1 QMTVGQEADRAVM
14 EWQDFSIGEGYRVH
28 FDQEAHQAILNRVTS
43 DNPSKI
49 LGELTA
55 GGSVWLINPNGVLIG
70 QGAVINTRSFLA
82 TTLHINDNDFVN
94 PGSFLDLEGDSTE
107 KVINEGSITAN
118 HGSIVLI
125 ARQVDNQGSLTAHQ

>member
-1 QMTVGQEADRAVM
+1 VLSSAVSAQLPVYGDQMPGININESGNQMTVGQEADRAVM

-94 PGSFLDLEGDSTE
+94 PGSFLDLEG
-107 KVINEGSITAN
+107 
-118 HGSIVLI
+118 
-125 ARQVDNQGSLTAHQ
+125 